1 VAEPGRGLER
11 VGNQCSSRIE
21 EQGHDTSTETRQLE
35 NILRDAARRCCTN
48 RNGMVPAAQLRVCEE
63 RWRTD
68 QGDAFDVDLV
78 DYH

>member
-1 VAEPGRGLER
+1 
-11 VGNQCSSRIE
+11 
-21 EQGHDTSTETRQLE
+21 
-35 NILRDAARRCCTN
+35 
-48 RNGMVPAAQLRVCEE
+48 MVPAAQLRVCEE